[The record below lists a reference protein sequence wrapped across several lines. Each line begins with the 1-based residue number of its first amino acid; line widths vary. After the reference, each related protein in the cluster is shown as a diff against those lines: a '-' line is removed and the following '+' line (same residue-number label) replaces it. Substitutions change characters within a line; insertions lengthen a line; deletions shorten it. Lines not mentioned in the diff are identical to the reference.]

1 MQFEILM
8 QPHFQVAGHSC
19 VKPYVVLAGE
29 KRKLSLGLE
38 GYESVENIDLQH

>member
-1 MQFEILM
+1 M

-29 KRKLSLGLE
+29 KKRLGLGLAE
-38 GYESVENIDLQH
+38 YDSVEKIDLQH